1 MHVGVLRATSIR
13 LREQQDSL
21 LVWDAN
27 KGAKY
32 NVKLGYKAALPTKN
46 NCARNGV
53 SYGSLYR
60 LH

>member
-1 MHVGVLRATSIR
+1 MHVGVLRAASIR
-13 LREQQDSL
+13 LREQQDN
-21 LVWDAN
+21 LVWAAN